1 MKSLISLPSGV
12 FKHGREIPEVNGDFK
27 FQKENS
33 REKMGG
39 FSIVM
44 CGFSVGFNGDLAK
57 NRSIHGCL
65 GKRKWGPYDIG

>member
-1 MKSLISLPSGV
+1 
-12 FKHGREIPEVNGDFK
+12 
-27 FQKENS
+27 
-33 REKMGG
+33 MGG